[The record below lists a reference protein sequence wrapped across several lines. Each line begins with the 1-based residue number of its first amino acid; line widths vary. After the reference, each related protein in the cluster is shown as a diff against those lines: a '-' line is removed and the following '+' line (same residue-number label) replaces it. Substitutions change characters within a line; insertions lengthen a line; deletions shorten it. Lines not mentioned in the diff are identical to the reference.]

1 MKKILITGCAGFI
14 GSHLVRHFINNGDQ
28 IIGIDNLSR
37 KGSDINLKILQD
49 NIAKNFTFCKEDI
62 RNFKNLVNI
71 FKDNGPFDLIIHQAA
86 QVAVTIS
93 INNPREDFEI
103 NALGTLNMLEATRMH
118 SPDSLFEFAS
128 TNKVYGKMSNLEVI
142 ERNNRYEYK
151 DLISG
156 IKEDCSL
163 DFYSPYGCSKGS
175 ADQYVRDYNRIYG
188 LRTVVL
194 RQSCIYGTNQ
204 FGIEDQGWVAWF
216 VIASILNKKISIY
229 GDGKQGRDLL
239 WVDDLVR
246 VYASLYDNATKVAGK
261 IFNIGGGV
269 ENIMSILELVSTLE
283 NSGVMK
289 QKPSFLDWRLG
300 DQKIFACDIS
310 NIFNEIGWK
319 PTVCPKEGVAKLI
332 DWATANKEIVKKVL
346 V

>member
-14 GSHLVRHFINNGDQ
+14 GSHLVRYFINNGDQ

-37 KGSDINLKILQD
+37 KGSDVNLKILQD
-49 NIAKNFTFCKEDI
+49 NTAKNFIFYKEDI

-71 FKDNGPFDLIIHQAA
+71 IKEDGPFDLIIHQAA

-151 DLISG
+151 VLISG
-156 IKEDCSL
+156 IKEDYSL

-289 QKPSFLDWRLG
+289 QKPNFLDWRLG

-310 NIFNEIGWK
+310 SIFSEIGWK
-319 PTVCPKEGVAKLI
+319 PTVYPKEGVAKLI
-332 DWATANKEIVKKVL
+332 DWATANKEMLKKIL